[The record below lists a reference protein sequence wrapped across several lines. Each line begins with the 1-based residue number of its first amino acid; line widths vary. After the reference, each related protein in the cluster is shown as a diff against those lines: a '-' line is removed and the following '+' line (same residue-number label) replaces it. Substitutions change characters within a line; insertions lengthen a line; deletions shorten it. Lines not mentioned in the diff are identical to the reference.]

1 MSFYHDPAIAAKKA
15 RNVDVYQETMNICRA
30 GGYDTANG
38 YVDLPPLADVL
49 AASKF
54 YDNPPRVDGKPT
66 VGTTILD
73 AVNAD
78 CIDVTRDLV
87 AQGYNPIMLNMANR
101 HTPGG
106 GVLNGARAQEESL
119 FRQSNLCVSL
129 YQYSDYH
136 AGLLGLAKGD
146 GSYPMDRNTGGIYSG
161 RVTFF
166 RTSQRQGDKL
176 VDTPFECAV
185 VSVAAINRPDLNA
198 QGRLVPWAVEA
209 TERKIR
215 TMLRIGLVHGHDAIV
230 LGAWGCGAFHNPPEH
245 MAEIFD
251 AVLHEPEFE
260 NKFKVVRFAVIEDH
274 NSRHSN
280 YAPFD
285 HQFNGGSV
293 GVSSREMVRAM
304 KKMAKKMHKRD
315 TKPRKFTGAP
325 YIAHP
330 RKVVD
335 LLKSWGYSEDDKDD
349 GIRNIAEHEP
359 PERLVVKIA
368 DRLCNTLDF
377 CFSGDV
383 WAKEYLKL
391 GEPLFTRIDECKGA
405 NLIKATLAQVRETV
419 ANLKDLGFPKELT
432 AAMLKDFKTTERG
445 CTHPRVGMIDGH
457 AFIAKCGSWSDHSSD
472 AHVHNE
478 FVADNLL
485 RAAGFNVPFSREYR
499 VDFGDGLGPQT
510 VRLAVYD
517 VALEP
522 IMQAW
527 GRRDAALCAKIRAQA
542 LAAYPVQAL
551 IAGIDT
557 FTWDNVKVDADGGL
571 WFVDNGASFDF
582 RACGKKKG
590 WFWDRAD
597 VDDPKTGYLSLARHP
612 HQDDLQEILGTVSD
626 NELWQ
631 AAAHIRFK
639 DLVRLLPDSHRKHSL
654 KEYAKALQEKAE
666 RA

>member
-1 MSFYHDPAIAAKKA
+1 MSFYYDPAIAAKKA

-315 TKPRKFTGAP
+315 TKPRKF
-325 YIAHP
+325 
-330 RKVVD
+330 
-335 LLKSWGYSEDDKDD
+335 
-349 GIRNIAEHEP
+349 
-359 PERLVVKIA
+359 
-368 DRLCNTLDF
+368 
-377 CFSGDV
+377 
-383 WAKEYLKL
+383 
-391 GEPLFTRIDECKGA
+391 IDECKGA

-419 ANLKDLGFPKELT
+419 ANLKDPGFPKELT

-445 CTHPRVGMIDGH
+445 CTHPRVGTIDGH

-551 IAGIDT
+551 IVGIDT

>member
-1 MSFYHDPAIAAKKA
+1 MSFYYNPAIAAKKA

-315 TKPRKFTGAP
+315 TKPRKF
-325 YIAHP
+325 
-330 RKVVD
+330 
-335 LLKSWGYSEDDKDD
+335 
-349 GIRNIAEHEP
+349 
-359 PERLVVKIA
+359 
-368 DRLCNTLDF
+368 
-377 CFSGDV
+377 
-383 WAKEYLKL
+383 
-391 GEPLFTRIDECKGA
+391 IDECKGA

-419 ANLKDLGFPKELT
+419 ANLKDPGFPKELT

-445 CTHPRVGMIDGH
+445 CTHPRVGTIDGH

-551 IAGIDT
+551 IVGIDT

>member
-1 MSFYHDPAIAAKKA
+1 MSFYYDPAIAAKKA

-73 AVNAD
+73 AGNAD

-315 TKPRKFTGAP
+315 TKPRKF
-325 YIAHP
+325 
-330 RKVVD
+330 
-335 LLKSWGYSEDDKDD
+335 
-349 GIRNIAEHEP
+349 
-359 PERLVVKIA
+359 
-368 DRLCNTLDF
+368 
-377 CFSGDV
+377 
-383 WAKEYLKL
+383 
-391 GEPLFTRIDECKGA
+391 IDECKGA

-419 ANLKDLGFPKELT
+419 ANLKDPGFPKELT

-445 CTHPRVGMIDGH
+445 CTHPRVGTIDGH

-551 IAGIDT
+551 IVGIDT

-626 NELWQ
+626 KELWQ

>member
-1 MSFYHDPAIAAKKA
+1 MSFYYDPAIAAKKA

-315 TKPRKFTGAP
+315 TKPRKF
-325 YIAHP
+325 
-330 RKVVD
+330 
-335 LLKSWGYSEDDKDD
+335 
-349 GIRNIAEHEP
+349 
-359 PERLVVKIA
+359 
-368 DRLCNTLDF
+368 
-377 CFSGDV
+377 
-383 WAKEYLKL
+383 
-391 GEPLFTRIDECKGA
+391 IDECKGA

-419 ANLKDLGFPKELT
+419 ANLKDPGFPKELT

-445 CTHPRVGMIDGH
+445 CTHPRVGTIDGH

-551 IAGIDT
+551 IVGIDT

-666 RA
+666 RV

>member
-1 MSFYHDPAIAAKKA
+1 MSFYYDPAIAAKKA

-209 TERKIR
+209 TEKKIR

-245 MAEIFD
+245 MAEIFN

-315 TKPRKFTGAP
+315 TKPRKF
-325 YIAHP
+325 
-330 RKVVD
+330 
-335 LLKSWGYSEDDKDD
+335 
-349 GIRNIAEHEP
+349 
-359 PERLVVKIA
+359 
-368 DRLCNTLDF
+368 
-377 CFSGDV
+377 
-383 WAKEYLKL
+383 
-391 GEPLFTRIDECKGA
+391 IDECKGA

-419 ANLKDLGFPKELT
+419 ANLKDPGFPKELT

-445 CTHPRVGMIDGH
+445 CTHPRVGTIDGH

-551 IAGIDT
+551 IVGIDT

-626 NELWQ
+626 KELWQ

>member
-1 MSFYHDPAIAAKKA
+1 MSFYYDPAIAAKKA

-245 MAEIFD
+245 MAEIFN

-315 TKPRKFTGAP
+315 TKPRKF
-325 YIAHP
+325 
-330 RKVVD
+330 
-335 LLKSWGYSEDDKDD
+335 
-349 GIRNIAEHEP
+349 
-359 PERLVVKIA
+359 
-368 DRLCNTLDF
+368 
-377 CFSGDV
+377 
-383 WAKEYLKL
+383 
-391 GEPLFTRIDECKGA
+391 IDECKGA

-419 ANLKDLGFPKELT
+419 ANLKDPGFPKELT

-445 CTHPRVGMIDGH
+445 CTHPRVGTIDGH

-551 IAGIDT
+551 IVGIDT

>member
-1 MSFYHDPAIAAKKA
+1 MSFYYNPAIAAKKA

-66 VGTTILD
+66 VGTTFLD

-315 TKPRKFTGAP
+315 TKPRKF
-325 YIAHP
+325 
-330 RKVVD
+330 
-335 LLKSWGYSEDDKDD
+335 
-349 GIRNIAEHEP
+349 
-359 PERLVVKIA
+359 
-368 DRLCNTLDF
+368 
-377 CFSGDV
+377 
-383 WAKEYLKL
+383 
-391 GEPLFTRIDECKGA
+391 IDECKGA

-419 ANLKDLGFPKELT
+419 ANLKDPGFPKELT

-445 CTHPRVGMIDGH
+445 CTHPRVGTIDGH

-590 WFWDRAD
+590 WFWDRTD

>member
-1 MSFYHDPAIAAKKA
+1 MSFYYDPAIAAKKA

-315 TKPRKFTGAP
+315 TKPRKF
-325 YIAHP
+325 
-330 RKVVD
+330 
-335 LLKSWGYSEDDKDD
+335 
-349 GIRNIAEHEP
+349 
-359 PERLVVKIA
+359 
-368 DRLCNTLDF
+368 
-377 CFSGDV
+377 
-383 WAKEYLKL
+383 
-391 GEPLFTRIDECKGA
+391 IDECKGA

-419 ANLKDLGFPKELT
+419 ANLKDPGFPKELT

-445 CTHPRVGMIDGH
+445 CTHPRVGTIDGH
-457 AFIAKCGSWSDHSSD
+457 AFIAKCGSRSDHSSD

-612 HQDDLQEILGTVSD
+612 HQDDLLEILGTVSD

-666 RA
+666 RV

>member
-1 MSFYHDPAIAAKKA
+1 MSFYYDPAIAAKKA

-245 MAEIFD
+245 MAEIFN

-315 TKPRKFTGAP
+315 TKPRKF
-325 YIAHP
+325 
-330 RKVVD
+330 
-335 LLKSWGYSEDDKDD
+335 
-349 GIRNIAEHEP
+349 
-359 PERLVVKIA
+359 
-368 DRLCNTLDF
+368 
-377 CFSGDV
+377 
-383 WAKEYLKL
+383 
-391 GEPLFTRIDECKGA
+391 IDECKGA

-419 ANLKDLGFPKELT
+419 ANLKDPGFPKELT

-445 CTHPRVGMIDGH
+445 CTHPRVGTIDGH

-551 IAGIDT
+551 IVGIDT

-626 NELWQ
+626 KELWQ

>member
-1 MSFYHDPAIAAKKA
+1 
-15 RNVDVYQETMNICRA
+15 
-30 GGYDTANG
+30 
-38 YVDLPPLADVL
+38 
-49 AASKF
+49 
-54 YDNPPRVDGKPT
+54 
-66 VGTTILD
+66 
-73 AVNAD
+73 
-78 CIDVTRDLV
+78 
-87 AQGYNPIMLNMANR
+87 
-101 HTPGG
+101 
-106 GVLNGARAQEESL
+106 
-119 FRQSNLCVSL
+119 
-129 YQYSDYH
+129 
-136 AGLLGLAKGD
+136 
-146 GSYPMDRNTGGIYSG
+146 
-161 RVTFF
+161 
-166 RTSQRQGDKL
+166 
-176 VDTPFECAV
+176 
-185 VSVAAINRPDLNA
+185 
-198 QGRLVPWAVEA
+198 
-209 TERKIR
+209 
-215 TMLRIGLVHGHDAIV
+215 
-230 LGAWGCGAFHNPPEH
+230 

-349 GIRNIAEHEP
+349 AVVLAIAWGH
-359 PERLVVKIA
+359 
-368 DRLCNTLDF
+368 
-377 CFSGDV
+377 
-383 WAKEYLKL
+383 
-391 GEPLFTRIDECKGA
+391 
-405 NLIKATLAQVRETV
+405 
-419 ANLKDLGFPKELT
+419 DLLEDTKVT
-432 AAMLKDFKTTERG
+432 
-445 CTHPRVGMIDGH
+445 IDGH

-485 RAAGFNVPFSREYR
+485 HAAGFNVPFSREYR

-542 LAAYPVQAL
+542 LAVYPVQAL

-582 RACGKKKG
+582 RACRKKQG
-590 WFWDRAD
+590 RFWDRAD
-597 VDDPKTGYLSLARHP
+597 VDDPKTGYLSLARQP

-639 DLVRLLPDSHRKHSL
+639 DLVRLLPDSHGKHSL

>member
-1 MSFYHDPAIAAKKA
+1 MSFYYDPAIAAKKA

-87 AQGYNPIMLNMANR
+87 AQGYNPIMLNTAKR

-315 TKPRKFTGAP
+315 TKPRKF
-325 YIAHP
+325 
-330 RKVVD
+330 
-335 LLKSWGYSEDDKDD
+335 
-349 GIRNIAEHEP
+349 
-359 PERLVVKIA
+359 
-368 DRLCNTLDF
+368 
-377 CFSGDV
+377 
-383 WAKEYLKL
+383 
-391 GEPLFTRIDECKGA
+391 IDECKGA

-419 ANLKDLGFPKELT
+419 ANLKDPGFPKELT

-445 CTHPRVGMIDGH
+445 CTHPRVGTIDGH

>member
-209 TERKIR
+209 TEKKIR

-245 MAEIFD
+245 MAEIFN

-315 TKPRKFTGAP
+315 TKPRKF
-325 YIAHP
+325 
-330 RKVVD
+330 
-335 LLKSWGYSEDDKDD
+335 
-349 GIRNIAEHEP
+349 
-359 PERLVVKIA
+359 
-368 DRLCNTLDF
+368 
-377 CFSGDV
+377 
-383 WAKEYLKL
+383 
-391 GEPLFTRIDECKGA
+391 IDECKGA

-419 ANLKDLGFPKELT
+419 ANLKDPGFPKELT

-445 CTHPRVGMIDGH
+445 CTHPRVGTIDGH

>member
-1 MSFYHDPAIAAKKA
+1 MSFYYDPAIAAKKA

-315 TKPRKFTGAP
+315 TKPRKF
-325 YIAHP
+325 
-330 RKVVD
+330 
-335 LLKSWGYSEDDKDD
+335 
-349 GIRNIAEHEP
+349 
-359 PERLVVKIA
+359 
-368 DRLCNTLDF
+368 
-377 CFSGDV
+377 
-383 WAKEYLKL
+383 
-391 GEPLFTRIDECKGA
+391 IDECKGA

-419 ANLKDLGFPKELT
+419 ANLKDPGFPKELT

-445 CTHPRVGMIDGH
+445 CTHPRVGTIDGH

-626 NELWQ
+626 KELWQ

>member
-1 MSFYHDPAIAAKKA
+1 MSFYYDPAIAAKKA

-349 GIRNIAEHEP
+349 AVVLAIAWGH
-359 PERLVVKIA
+359 
-368 DRLCNTLDF
+368 
-377 CFSGDV
+377 
-383 WAKEYLKL
+383 
-391 GEPLFTRIDECKGA
+391 
-405 NLIKATLAQVRETV
+405 
-419 ANLKDLGFPKELT
+419 DLLEDTKVT
-432 AAMLKDFKTTERG
+432 
-445 CTHPRVGMIDGH
+445 IDGH

-597 VDDPKTGYLSLARHP
+597 VDAPKTGYLSLARHP

>member
-1 MSFYHDPAIAAKKA
+1 MSFYYNPAIAAKKA

-209 TERKIR
+209 TEKKIR

-245 MAEIFD
+245 MAEIFN

-315 TKPRKFTGAP
+315 TKPRKF
-325 YIAHP
+325 
-330 RKVVD
+330 
-335 LLKSWGYSEDDKDD
+335 
-349 GIRNIAEHEP
+349 
-359 PERLVVKIA
+359 
-368 DRLCNTLDF
+368 
-377 CFSGDV
+377 
-383 WAKEYLKL
+383 
-391 GEPLFTRIDECKGA
+391 IDECKGA

-419 ANLKDLGFPKELT
+419 ANLKDPGFPKELT

-445 CTHPRVGMIDGH
+445 CTHPRVGTIDGH

-551 IAGIDT
+551 IVGIDT